1 MVCFSEGSIWGFVKA
16 LPTHWH
22 LWSAPIGRYR
32 PGILPLTGMM
42 SLRSGCMV
50 RTICGQLVTSCLHL
64 GRFFLLLQHP
74 PPHPPLPSSLP
85 PTPSLHWT
93 KIDAHLRKNRLKR
106 PEIKQGATS
115 KVNYILF
122 NRLLNPV
129 LLNKSGLV
137 RAKVS
142 NFNLKSLNRC
152 FSNYYQ
158 VRIMHIFVEPVTIN
172 VHKHQNQGHGPHST
186 FIMYFGFLTFY
197 HLANLTTFRM
207 LPVKKTLVN
216 KIKPS
221 VYNANIRSYVFIL
234 VIYFTYS

>member
-1 MVCFSEGSIWGFVKA
+1 MVCFSEGSIWGLVKA

-64 GRFFLLLQHP
+64 
-74 PPHPPLPSSLP
+74 
-85 PTPSLHWT
+85 
-93 KIDAHLRKNRLKR
+93 RKNRLKR
-106 PEIKQGATS
+106 PEIKQGTTS

-158 VRIMHIFVEPVTIN
+158 VRTMHIFVEPVTYQA
-172 VHKHQNQGHGPHST
+172 KQSC
-186 FIMYFGFLTFY
+186 LC
-197 HLANLTTFRM
+197 
-207 LPVKKTLVN
+207 
-216 KIKPS
+216 
-221 VYNANIRSYVFIL
+221 YNYYV
-234 VIYFTYS
+234 